1 MNIRKFSSLLV
12 LSVLVLLNFNCGD
25 SEGST
30 TTNVANSPTTQI
42 KNEAPKSVSPNTYV
56 VGASVLTGNLTN
68 SGNLKIFV
76 DESNIENSNRVVGK
90 AEIDSDGNFEVPI
103 SEGFKAGVY
112 RVRIGAQKAY
122 LITTGSEKSIRL
134 SGDLNQLNTFGFII
148 EGAPAAQELMNL
160 MQSFMAKRPSSD
172 EAKEQ
177 LLKVKNP
184 LVMAWAA
191 HMVYPP
197 SNNPTSTQLKLDVQ
211 KVALSRLQ
219 KTSPGIS
226 MTKDLQKAIP
236 QQEAQIAALLAKQK
250 IKVGQQAPNITMK
263 SPDGKTYSLSDLKGK
278 VVLIDFWASWCGPCR
293 RENPS
298 VVKTYNEYSKKG
310 FEIFSV
316 SLDGIH
322 PKVLPR
328 LKGQAQIDQQTEAA
342 KNKWV
347 AAIKKDG
354 LLWDYHVSDL
364 KHWGSIVAKTYGVSS
379 IPKTFLLDRDGKI
392 AAINPRGAAL
402 EPALKKL
409 L

>member
-1 MNIRKFSSLLV
+1 MNIRKFSSFLFLAI
-12 LSVLVLLNFNCGD
+12 LILLNFNCGD
-25 SEGST
+25 T
-30 TTNVANSPTTQI
+30 DTNSVNNGTPSP
-42 KNEAPKSVSPNTYV
+42 VSPNTSV
-56 VGASVLTGNLTN
+56 AGSAVLTGNLTN

-76 DESNIENSNRVVGK
+76 DESSIENSNRVVGK
-90 AEIDSDGNFEVPI
+90 AEIDGDGNFEVQI
-103 SEGFKAGVY
+103 SEGFNAGVY

-122 LITTGSEKSIRL
+122 LVMTGAEKSIRI
-134 SGDLNQLNTFGFII
+134 SGDLNQLNTFGIKI
-148 EGAPAAQELMNL
+148 EGAPATQEFMGL
-160 MQSFMAKRPSSD
+160 MQGFMTKRPSAE
-172 EAKEQ
+172 EAKER
-177 LLKVKNP
+177 LMKVNNP
-184 LVMAWAA
+184 LVMAWGA
-191 HMVYPP
+191 HIVYPP
-197 SNNPTSTQLKLDVQ
+197 SNNVASTQLKLEVQ
-211 KVALSRLQ
+211 KVALGNLQ
-219 KTSPGIS
+219 KTFPASS
-226 MTKDLQKAIP
+226 MTTTLRKTIP
-236 QQEAQIAALLAKQK
+236 TQEAQIAALLATQK
-250 IKVGQQAPNITMK
+250 IKVGQMAPNIKMK

-347 AAIKKDG
+347 AAIEKDG

-364 KHWGSIVAKTYGVSS
+364 KHWGSMVAKTYGVSS

>member
-1 MNIRKFSSLLV
+1 MNIRKFSSFLVFTLLI
-12 LSVLVLLNFNCGD
+12 LFNFSCGD
-25 SEGST
+25 ANSST
-30 TTNVANSPTTQI
+30 TDDVTNSSGNQITKPVSPS
-42 KNEAPKSVSPNTYV
+42 ASVS
-56 VGASVLTGNLTN
+56 GAAVLTGNLTN

-76 DESNIENSNRVVGK
+76 DESNMENSNRVVGK
-90 AEIDSDGNFEVPI
+90 SEIDSDGNFEVNI
-103 SEGFKAGVY
+103 SEGFNAGVY

-122 LITTGSEKSIRL
+122 LITTGSEKSIRI
-134 SGDLNQLNTFGFII
+134 SGDLNQVNSFGINV
-148 EGAPAAQELMNL
+148 EGAPANQEYMSLMRG
-160 MQSFMAKRPSSD
+160 FVAKRPSVE
-172 EAKEQ
+172 EAKERLMQ
-177 LLKVKNP
+177 VNNP
-184 LVMAWAA
+184 LVMAWGA
-191 HMVYPP
+191 HLVFPP
-197 SNNPTSTQLKLDVQ
+197 SNNPASTQLKLDVQ
-211 KVALSRLQ
+211 KVALAKLQ
-219 KTSPGIS
+219 KLSPGIA

-250 IKVGQQAPNITMK
+250 IKVGQTPPNISMK
-263 SPDGKTYSLSDLKGK
+263 SPDGKTYSLKDLKGK

-293 RENPS
+293 RENPN
-298 VVKTYNEYSKKG
+298 VVKTYNKYNQQG

-328 LKGQAQIDQQTEAA
+328 LKDQSQIDQQTDAA

-364 KHWGSIVAKTYGVSS
+364 KHWGSMVAKEYGVSS
-379 IPKTFLLDRDGKI
+379 IPKTFHLGRDGKI